1 MGKYDERNHEGEPIL
16 CPRERCRRK
25 NAPAGSD
32 EFSPRCWN
40 CNTFLNVT
48 PVENGDEVVVDVEDI
63 HENGSGVGKTDDG
76 YVVLVEGLLPP
87 ARARVRITNVRPNY
101 SEGEVVERVEEE
113 DDEEEQHSDDDDEQ
127 SEDDDPSLGSR
138 DNYWG

>member
-1 MGKYDERNHEGEPIL
+1 MGKYDQRNHDEEPIL

-25 NAPAGSD
+25 NAPVESD

-63 HENGSGVGKTDDG
+63 HENGSGVGKTEDG

-101 SEGEVVERVEEE
+101 SEAELVEKVDEE
-113 DDEEEQHSDDDDEQ
+113 DEEESNESKTDED
-127 SEDDDPSLGSR
+127 EDDPSLGSR

>member
-1 MGKYDERNHEGEPIL
+1 MGRYDEKKHDGEPVL
-16 CPRERCRRK
+16 CPRDKCRRR
-25 NAPAGSD
+25 NAPVD
-32 EFSPRCWN
+32 EEEFSPRCWD

-48 PVENGDEVVVDVEDI
+48 PVENGDEVIVNVEDI

-87 ARARVRITNVRPNY
+87 AHARVRITNVRPNY
-101 SEGEVVERVEEE
+101 SEGELVERIEE
-113 DDEEEQHSDDDDEQ
+113 DDESENGSENE
-127 SEDDDPSLGSR
+127 SEDGEPSLGSR